1 MNHPPAPATGAN
13 FSRLSDVALEND
25 LYWLDANYGELSPGE
40 QKLISTVDKLWCHIQ
55 NQDAAIKALKAKL
68 EAGHE

>member
-1 MNHPPAPATGAN
+1 MNQPPAPTSGAT

-25 LYWLDANYGELSPGE
+25 LYWLDANYGGLSAGE
-40 QKLISTVDKLWCHIQ
+40 QKLISAIDKLWCHIQ